1 MRRGLIVTV
10 VSLLTGV
17 VSAAAAHAAVLRVG
31 TWKGIP
37 GQYQSIQRAVD
48 AARPGDLILI
58 APGDYKTVG
67 SREVA
72 GQPGYPAD
80 VLITTP
86 RIILRGINRNATVV
100 DGTLP
105 GTPQC
110 SDAAAAQNFGPTAAG
125 GPEGLNGVEIFKADN
140 VTVQNLTTCNFLGG
154 PGGKGSGNGVWWNG
168 GADSAKI
175 GGWGYSG
182 SYLTATSTYYG
193 NETNAAEYGIFT
205 SNWDGGGL
213 DQLYASNMN
222 DSGFYIGACQQECNQ
237 TLDHGW
243 SEFNALGYS
252 GTNSGGQLVVE
263 NSQFDHNEDGFDTN
277 SQNADF
283 PPPQNG
289 ACPNNGI
296 SPITHTH
303 SCWVFMHNDV
313 HDNNNPDV
321 PASGSAAAGP
331 VGTGMSV
338 SGARNDTVMDNT
350 FANNGAWGTIFV
362 PYPDSGAPCTG
373 GTLAGSVCIY
383 DEYGDALIGNTYS
396 HNGFFGNPSNGDFA
410 AVNFQPGPT
419 DCYSANTDNG
429 GPASSSPSNLEQSY
443 PTCNGQTVAPN
454 SNPIFLREVSCDSE
468 SISIGGASGGSTCL
482 PTDNYPRSTGVV
494 MHPLP
499 SGLPTMPNVCGG
511 ASPDPWCSGQVQ
523 TVRGCSRHTVSL
535 ALTLAPRENFTAL
548 RIRVGR
554 GRTVT
559 HRERRHSA
567 RVAIRLGRRGH
578 RRVRVAV
585 TELLHIGKTAEQAH
599 FTRVY
604 TLCR

>member
-1 MRRGLIVTV
+1 MRRGLLVAMM
-10 VSLLTGV
+10 SGLTAV
-17 VSAAAAHAAVLRVG
+17 LMAATASAAVLRVG
-31 TWKGIP
+31 AWRGIP

-48 AARPGDLILI
+48 AARPGDLILV
-58 APGDYKTVG
+58 APGDYKTSG
-67 SREVA
+67 SREPA
-72 GQPGYPAD
+72 GETSFPAG

-86 RIILRGINRNATVV
+86 RITLRGIDRNATVV

-110 SDAAAAQNFGPTAAG
+110 SNAASAQNYGPTGSG
-125 GPEGLNGVEIFKADN
+125 GPEGLNGIMVWKANN

-154 PGGKGSGNGVWWNG
+154 PGGDSGNGIWWNG
-168 GADSAKI
+168 GADSGKI

-182 SYLTATSTYYG
+182 SYLSATSTFYG
-193 NETNAAEYGIFT
+193 DESNAATYGIYS
-205 SNWDGGGL
+205 SNWDGGRW
-213 DQLYASNMN
+213 DQIYASNMN
-222 DSGFYIGACQQECNQ
+222 DGGFYIGACQQACNQ

-252 GTNSGGQLVVE
+252 GTNSGGPLVIE
-263 NSQFDHNEDGFDTN
+263 NSQFDNNEDGFDTN

-283 PPPQNG
+283 PPPQDG

-313 HDNNNPDV
+313 HDNNNPNV

-338 SGARNDTVMDNT
+338 SGARNDTIMDNT
-350 FANNGAWGTIFV
+350 FSNNGAWGTIFV
-362 PYPDSGAPCTG
+362 PYPDSGPPCTG

-383 DEYGDALIGNTYS
+383 DEYGDALLNNTYS

-410 AVNFQPGPT
+410 ALNLQPGPT
-419 DCYSANTDNG
+419 DCYAGNTDNG
-429 GPASSSPSNLEQSY
+429 GPASSSPSNLEKSY
-443 PTCNGQTVAPN
+443 PTCDGHTVAPN
-454 SNPIFLREVSCDSE
+454 SNPVFLREVTCDSGA
-468 SISIGGASGGSTCL
+468 SVGGAPGSSSCL
-482 PTDNYPRSTGVV
+482 PTDNYPRQTAVV

-535 ALTLAPRENFTAL
+535 RLSLAPRERFRAV

-559 HRERRHSA
+559 HRERRATA
-567 RVAIRLGRRGH
+567 RVRIGLGRRGH
-578 RRVRVAV
+578 RRVRVGI
-585 TELLHIGKTAEQAH
+585 TELIHIGKTREQAH
-599 FTRVY
+599 FTRIY